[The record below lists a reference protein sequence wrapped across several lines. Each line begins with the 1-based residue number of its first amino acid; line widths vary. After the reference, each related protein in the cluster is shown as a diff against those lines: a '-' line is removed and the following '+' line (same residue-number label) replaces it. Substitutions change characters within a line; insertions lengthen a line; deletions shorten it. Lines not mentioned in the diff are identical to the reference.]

1 MNKKDLAYFLAEKYN
16 LKKGV
21 TEELIDSLFLKMEQE
36 LRQKKKINIVG
47 FGSFYVKEMKQ
58 RTATNPQNGET
69 FELESR
75 EVVKFKLGKK
85 LREMFKNKK

>member
-21 TEELIDSLFLKMEQE
+21 TEDLIDSLFLKMEQE
-36 LRQKKKINIVG
+36 LRKKNKINIVG
-47 FGSFYVKEMKQ
+47 FGSFYVKEMKE

-85 LREMFKNKK
+85 LREMFKSKK

>member
-1 MNKKDLAYFLAEKYN
+1 MNKKDLAYFLADKYN

-21 TEELIDSLFLKMEQE
+21 TEDLIDSLFLKMEQE

-69 FELESR
+69 FSLESR
-75 EVVKFKLGKK
+75 YVVKFKLGKK
-85 LREMFKNKK
+85 LREMFRKK

>member
-21 TEELIDSLFLKMEQE
+21 TEDLVDSLFLKMEQE
-36 LRQKKKINIVG
+36 LRKRKKINIVG
-47 FGSFYVKEMKQ
+47 FGSFYVKEMKK

-69 FELESR
+69 FDLESR

-85 LREMFKNKK
+85 LREMFKSKK

>member
-21 TEELIDSLFLKMEQE
+21 TEDLIDSLFLKMEQE

>member
-1 MNKKDLAYFLAEKYN
+1 MNKKDLAYFLADKYN

-21 TEELIDSLFLKMEQE
+21 TEDLIDSLFLKMEQE

-69 FELESR
+69 FSLESR
-75 EVVKFKLGKK
+75 QVVKFKLGKK

>member
-21 TEELIDSLFLKMEQE
+21 TEDLIDSLFLKMDQE

-69 FELESR
+69 FDLESR

>member
-21 TEELIDSLFLKMEQE
+21 TEDLIDSLFLKMEQE

-69 FELESR
+69 FDLESR

>member
-21 TEELIDSLFLKMEQE
+21 TEDLIDSLFLKMEQE

-69 FELESR
+69 FDLESR

-85 LREMFKNKK
+85 LKEMFKNKK